1 MVTIASYDK
10 KFVIFG
16 NVVNRNVRESSDDL
30 LLRWKVGTLLELKV
44 TDGAGKRKV
53 AVDTAK
59 VDETASGAY
68 PRLFPCTLFST

>member
-1 MVTIASYDK
+1 MFTIACYNK

-16 NVVNRNVRESSDDL
+16 NIVNRNVRESSDNL
-30 LLRWKVGTLLELKV
+30 LLGWKVGAFLELKV